1 MITVLNGRRTNYCP
15 VRKRRGREE
24 NDAFFH
30 FLSLGAIIDLFLE
43 RRWRDPDRRR
53 FQRTFS
59 PLYSPLT
66 IRVFLKRD
74 VGGEEHGTFK
84 LGNQG
89 NAPEKRSGDFVSYS
103 LFLGK
108 RFLRHGS
115 VRSTVSLQGQ
125 RVRILAARN
134 RSRFFSR
141 IGWCRMCGGRKFLV
155 HLNFNIAIFG
165 RGRTSV

>member
-1 MITVLNGRRTNYCP
+1 MFSRATKLANLAPRFFQGGASPLITVLNGRRTNYCP
-15 VRKRRGREE
+15 VRKRRGGEE

-30 FLSLGAIIDLFLE
+30 FLSLGAIVDLFLE
-43 RRWRDPDRRR
+43 RRWRDPDRRRRRR

-74 VGGEEHGTFK
+74 VGGKVQGTFK

-89 NAPEKRSGDFVSYS
+89 NASEKRSGEFVSCS

-115 VRSTVSLQGQ
+115 VRSTVSLQGH

-134 RSRFFSR
+134 RSRIFF
-141 IGWCRMCGGRKFLV
+141 
-155 HLNFNIAIFG
+155 
-165 RGRTSV
+165 